1 MGNTG
6 ICKIY
11 LKIFYLS
18 MRFLSFTFNYVERQN
33 LFNQIGMVTG
43 QIIYWVEKE
52 GQKKRGDGIKVR
64 KG

>member
-1 MGNTG
+1 
-6 ICKIY
+6 
-11 LKIFYLS
+11 